1 MRAIVQHKY
10 GPPEQLSLRE
20 VDTPSPKAGEV
31 LVKIHAAGVNDWDL
45 GLLYG
50 KPIFMR
56 LFIGLFRPKIAII
69 GCEIAGVVEQIGS
82 EVTRFKPGDKVYGD
96 LSDSRFGGYAEFV
109 SVRHDALAHM
119 PSNLSFAQAVAIP
132 HAGLLALQ
140 GLRDIAELSQGQ
152 SVLINGA
159 GSGVGTLGLQ
169 YAKLFKARV
178 AGVDS
183 ERKQEY
189 MHLLSFD
196 KVIDYEQEDYTE
208 SGIQYDI
215 ILDNKSTHSPFKVI
229 KALKPGGIYL
239 SIGGDSWRVTQYAL
253 LKKWIFKRYNKR
265 VAVLGLKPNKGLG
278 ELTGLVESGKLI
290 PAVDKRYSLEE
301 VPQAIRRFE
310 EAKHCGKIVVLVEPN
325 RRRDDE

>member
-20 VDTPSPKAGEV
+20 VDTPSPKAGKV

-159 GSGVGTLGLQ
+159 GGGLGTLGLQ
-169 YAKLFKARV
+169 YAKLVKARV

-290 PAVDKRYSLEE
+290 PAVGKRYSLEE

>member
-69 GCEIAGVVEQIGS
+69 GCE
-82 EVTRFKPGDKVYGD
+82 VTRFKPGDRVYGD

-140 GLRDIAELSQGQ
+140 GLRDIAELSLGQ
-152 SVLINGA
+152 SVLINGS
-159 GSGVGTLGLQ
+159 GGGVGTLGLQ

-196 KVIDYEQEDYTE
+196 KVIDYEKEDYTE

-239 SIGGDSWRVTQYAL
+239 SIGSDGWRVAQYAL

-265 VAVLGLKPNKGLG
+265 VAALALRPNKGLG
-278 ELTGLVESGKLI
+278 ELTGLVETGKLI
-290 PAVDKRYSLEE
+290 LAVDKRYGLEE

-325 RRRDDE
+325 GRRDGE